1 MKMMNFFSMV
11 FFLLTCCSGS
21 AEEVRECDLVLLLPF
36 LPLFTVKLNVSSSSC
51 ARLLLTATSTARK
64 ELSRAKLE
72 LLRVSSTA
80 VSASSFLLIVE
91 TALLSV
97 EAALVRLSIS
107 LMPFWIKELT
117 AVLPLLLVVV
127 LEEEV
132 SVLEDFDMIVVE
144 DVVVDVEDM
153 VSFLVL
159 LTLIFLALCLAA
171 FDPLLPLLLP
181 PPPKGV
187 LMPMYPH
194 GLEDF
199 LPVAMIPLPWR
210 IPIPLEE
217 EEDENEERQEVEAL
231 RSDCW
236 EEEEPEDCPAEEERR
251 LAKKNSFT

>member
-1 MKMMNFFSMV
+1 M
-11 FFLLTCCSGS
+11 
-21 AEEVRECDLVLLLPF
+21 RECDLVLLLPF

-64 ELSRAKLE
+64 ELSNAKLE
-72 LLRVSSTA
+72 LLRVSSTL
-80 VSASSFLLIVE
+80 VSVSSFLLIVE

-144 DVVVDVEDM
+144 DVRVVDVDDL

-171 FDPLLPLLLP
+171 FDPLLPPLLP

-217 EEDENEERQEVEAL
+217 EEDENEERQDVEAL

-236 EEEEPEDCPAEEERR
+236 EEEELEDCPAEEERR